1 MITLYENIKVFGSDK
16 QMKVVENKKNTA
28 FLCVL
33 SNTAISKIPHLT
45 GAGGPEF
52 TSYTPALD
60 AEVILRDEPLT
71 LPEIASTDSEE
82 LSAPSP
88 AILTK
93 ATIDLLDMPFIPI
106 NAGLEIAPKV
116 PYIDLHG
123 TPGGDLREG
132 KGVSNPEE
140 LYTNAKEI
148 GSTLSKI
155 TDHMIIGESTPA
167 GTTTAQGVL
176 TALGYD
182 VRNKVSGCMVTNPH
196 ELKNS
201 VVDATLEK
209 NNIKPGDLKNN
220 AFKAVEIAGDPTI
233 IATAGLVMG
242 SKVPVTLA
250 GGTQMA
256 AVCGVIKAIDP
267 DFNFDNICVATT
279 IYVANDE
286 TSNMIDIFNQIG
298 DISVYAADPHFE
310 ESTEE
315 GLVNYTKGCIKE
327 GVGAGGA
334 IFWAYLNGIT
344 PTEYRAK
351 TEELTRANFE

>member
-1 MITLYENIKVFGSDK
+1 MYKNIKVFGSDE
-16 QMKVVENKKNTA
+16 QMKTVESIENSV

-71 LPEIASTDSEE
+71 LPEIASTASDE

-93 ATIDLLDMPFIPI
+93 STIDLLNVPFIPI
-106 NAGLEIAPKV
+106 NAGLEIIPKV
-116 PYIDLHG
+116 PCIDLQG

-132 KGVSNPEE
+132 KGVEDAE
-140 LYTNAKEI
+140 TLFINAKEV
-148 GSTLSKI
+148 GSTISKM
-155 TDHMIIGESTPA
+155 TDHIMIGESTPA
-167 GTTTAQGVL
+167 GTTTTQAIL

-182 VRNKVSGCMVTNPH
+182 VRNKVSGCMTTNPH

-209 NNIKPGDLKNN
+209 NNVKPGDLKDDP
-220 AFKAVEIAGDPTI
+220 FKAAEIAGDPTMV
-233 IATAGLVMG
+233 AVAGIVMG
-242 SKVPVTLA
+242 SDVPVTLA

-256 AVCGVIKAIDP
+256 AACGIIKALDP
-267 DFNFDNICVATT
+267 DFDFSRICVATT
-279 IYVANDE
+279 AYVANDE
-286 TSNMIDIFNQIG
+286 TSNILDIFGQIC
-298 DISVYAADPHFE
+298 DISIYAADPEFE
-310 ESTEE
+310 KSTEE

-334 IFWAYLNGIT
+334 MFYAFLKGIT
-344 PTEYRAK
+344 PDEYREK